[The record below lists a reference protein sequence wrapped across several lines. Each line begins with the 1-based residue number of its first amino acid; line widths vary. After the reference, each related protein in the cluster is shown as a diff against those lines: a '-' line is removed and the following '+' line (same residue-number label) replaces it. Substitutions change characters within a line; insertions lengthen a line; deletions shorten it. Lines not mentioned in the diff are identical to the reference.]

1 MYKHCIQIQRF
12 NICILPFLYTILFFL
27 VTIVL
32 SYSTPNKTDPLPRRN
47 YHHATISR
55 ILMLPLELAATKV
68 DDCPRQQMEDMN
80 CEASSTSR
88 PDVESVLL
96 NMYDIT
102 GIGNALWYTK
112 TCSVTTTKKNAS
124 QTIKFKVTMPVKR
137 SNIYLVSL

>member
-1 MYKHCIQIQRF
+1 MFQCINIVYKYKDSMFVSSLSIH
-12 NICILPFLYTILFFL
+12 NPILFL

-32 SYSTPNKTDPLPRRN
+32 SYSTPNKTDLLPRRN

-68 DDCPRQQMEDMN
+68 DDSPRQQMEDMN

-112 TCSVTTTKKNAS
+112 TCS
-124 QTIKFKVTMPVKR
+124 
-137 SNIYLVSL
+137 